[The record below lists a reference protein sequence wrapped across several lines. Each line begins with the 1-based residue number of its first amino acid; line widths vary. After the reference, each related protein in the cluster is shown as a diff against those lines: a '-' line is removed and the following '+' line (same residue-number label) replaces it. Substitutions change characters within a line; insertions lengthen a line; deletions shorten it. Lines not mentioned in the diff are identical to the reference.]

1 MDKIDFMEKN
11 YGLFFEFL
19 CIKRKAF
26 PFEKLQ
32 KQPIVSLYKIDILGK
47 FRKTNKKTLLPAPL
61 FNKVVGVQ
69 SVTFLKRNSDT
80 GVFL

>member
-26 PFEKLQ
+26 PFEKL
-32 KQPIVSLYKIDILGK
+32 
-47 FRKTNKKTLLPAPL
+47 
-61 FNKVVGVQ
+61 
-69 SVTFLKRNSDT
+69 
-80 GVFL
+80 